1 MAGTN
6 ASGRWSS
13 GGAVLV
19 RSAVAACVLLA
30 SSPVPAATLLQWD
43 IPVSASGAAGTTN
56 GSSPTNGAGGS
67 GVSGSQ
73 ITLNGS
79 IAGSTSSSGWRW
91 YDGSSPAT
99 DLTTAISSTNY
110 FSWSVTTNGV
120 TTGTIN
126 GLGATSFSR
135 GTTAPTSLGLLYS
148 TDSGFSSYRV
158 VSGTTTIQSA
168 STDISSGLTGDLSS
182 NPIVLAPASTGY
194 FRLAYWGATTTT
206 SGAIWTGSAS
216 TSNDFSLLGAVAS
229 APVRTLTW
237 SGTSGSAW
245 NTTTSNLVW
254 TVGGTSTW
262 FNDSDNAVFTG
273 ATTANVAG
281 GGINAGTVAVS
292 NTSGS
297 VVFQGGSLNA
307 GALTK
312 TGAGTLELTVSN
324 TFTSVSATSG
334 AIQIAA
340 NGSLGSNGVGLDGT
354 QLTTTSA
361 VTTVA
366 NAINVSSGGATLSVG
381 GTAAFTGVINT
392 VSAAANTSYALT
404 KAGAGALTIDKTLG
418 TQMTKN
424 TSGGAFTLGVTD
436 GSLTL
441 SGATQKNL
449 GGAMTWDG
457 SVSMTGGTVMLHA
470 GTVTG
475 SGTVSIDGATTISSR
490 LNFGRSTIANR
501 TVVNSPTTLTASAG
515 SSLEMT
521 GTMSG
526 SGGITTNCST
536 TGQVRLKG
544 VASTLSG
551 TLAIGGSGTTEVYSA
566 ALGSLTPGISAG
578 ATLRFINPVDGTF
591 AGPIA
596 GAGALVI
603 SCTSAKQTLSGAN
616 TYAGATTVEAGTLVI
631 NGTNSGAGAT
641 AVALNA
647 ILGGT
652 GSLAGAITF
661 AAGSQFLFNAA
672 GPLTVPGSVS
682 FTDASSFGI
691 DDIVG
696 LDSNVADGTY
706 SLLAGTVDTTNLAN
720 LGSSNAYSL
729 GSGKTAYFQSSGGL
743 NVVVVPE
750 PATLSLLSGV
760 ALASLLV
767 RIRRSR
773 RGA

>member
-1 MAGTN
+1 
-6 ASGRWSS
+6 
-13 GGAVLV
+13 
-19 RSAVAACVLLA
+19 
-30 SSPVPAATLLQWD
+30 
-43 IPVSASGAAGTTN
+43 
-56 GSSPTNGAGGS
+56 
-67 GVSGSQ
+67 
-73 ITLNGS
+73 
-79 IAGSTSSSGWRW
+79 
-91 YDGSSPAT
+91 
-99 DLTTAISSTNY
+99 
-110 FSWSVTTNGV
+110 
-120 TTGTIN
+120 
-126 GLGATSFSR
+126 
-135 GTTAPTSLGLLYS
+135 
-148 TDSGFSSYRV
+148 
-158 VSGTTTIQSA
+158 
-168 STDISSGLTGDLSS
+168 
-182 NPIVLAPASTGY
+182 
-194 FRLAYWGATTTT
+194 
-206 SGAIWTGSAS
+206 
-216 TSNDFSLLGAVAS
+216 
-229 APVRTLTW
+229 
-237 SGTSGSAW
+237 
-245 NTTTSNLVW
+245 
-254 TVGGTSTW
+254 
-262 FNDSDNAVFTG
+262 
-273 ATTANVAG
+273 
-281 GGINAGTVAVS
+281 
-292 NTSGS
+292 

-334 AIQIAA
+334 AIQIGA
-340 NGSLGSNGVGLDGT
+340 NGSLGSNGVGLDGS
-354 QLTTTSA
+354 QLTTSSA

-449 GGAMTWDG
+449 GGSMTWNG
-457 SVSMTGGTVMLHA
+457 NVSMTSGTVMLHA

-551 TLAIGGSGTTEVYSA
+551 TLAVGGSGTTEVYSA
-566 ALGSLTPGISAG
+566 ALGSLTPVISA
-578 ATLRFINPVDGTF
+578 TSTFRFINQVDGTF
-591 AGPIA
+591 AGPIS

-652 GSLAGAITF
+652 GSLAGAVTF

-672 GPLTVPGSVS
+672 GPLTVPDSVS
-682 FTDASSFGI
+682 FADASSFGI

-696 LDSNVADGTY
+696 LDSSVADGTY
-706 SLLAGTVDTTNLAN
+706 SLLAGTVNTTGLAN
-720 LGSSNAYSL
+720 LGASNAYSL
-729 GSGKTAYFQSSGGL
+729 GNGKTAYFQSSGGL
-743 NVVVVPE
+743 QAVVVPE

>member
-79 IAGSTSSSGWRW
+79 IAGTTSSSGWRW

-515 SSLEMT
+515 SSLDMT

>member
-1 MAGTN
+1 
-6 ASGRWSS
+6 
-13 GGAVLV
+13 
-19 RSAVAACVLLA
+19 
-30 SSPVPAATLLQWD
+30 
-43 IPVSASGAAGTTN
+43 
-56 GSSPTNGAGGS
+56 
-67 GVSGSQ
+67 
-73 ITLNGS
+73 
-79 IAGSTSSSGWRW
+79 
-91 YDGSSPAT
+91 
-99 DLTTAISSTNY
+99 
-110 FSWSVTTNGV
+110 
-120 TTGTIN
+120 
-126 GLGATSFSR
+126 
-135 GTTAPTSLGLLYS
+135 
-148 TDSGFSSYRV
+148 

-168 STDISSGLTGDLSS
+168 ATDISSGLTGDLSS

-334 AIQIAA
+334 AIQIGA
-340 NGSLGSNGVGLDGT
+340 NGSLGSNGVGLDGS
-354 QLTTTSA
+354 QLTTSSA

-449 GGAMTWDG
+449 GGSMTWNG
-457 SVSMTGGTVMLHA
+457 NVSMTSGTVMLHA

-591 AGPIA
+591 AGPIS

-682 FTDASSFGI
+682 FADASTFGI

-696 LDSNVADGTY
+696 LDSNVAQGTY
-706 SLLAGTVDTTNLAN
+706 SLLSGTVDTTNLAN

>member
-6 ASGRWSS
+6 ASGRSSS

-79 IAGSTSSSGWRW
+79 IAGTTSSSGWRW

-135 GTTAPTSLGLLYS
+135 GSTAPTSLGLLYS

-366 NAINVSSGGATLSVG
+366 NAINVASGGATLSVG

>member
-1 MAGTN
+1 
-6 ASGRWSS
+6 
-13 GGAVLV
+13 
-19 RSAVAACVLLA
+19 
-30 SSPVPAATLLQWD
+30 
-43 IPVSASGAAGTTN
+43 
-56 GSSPTNGAGGS
+56 
-67 GVSGSQ
+67 
-73 ITLNGS
+73 
-79 IAGSTSSSGWRW
+79 
-91 YDGSSPAT
+91 
-99 DLTTAISSTNY
+99 
-110 FSWSVTTNGV
+110 
-120 TTGTIN
+120 
-126 GLGATSFSR
+126 
-135 GTTAPTSLGLLYS
+135 
-148 TDSGFSSYRV
+148 

-194 FRLAYWGATTTT
+194 FRLAYWGATTTS

-216 TSNDFSLLGAVAS
+216 TSNDFSLLGSVAS

-262 FNDSDNAVFTG
+262 FNDSDNAVFNG
-273 ATTANVAG
+273 ATTVNVAG

-292 NTSGS
+292 NASGS
-297 VVFQGGSLNA
+297 VLLQGGSLNA

-312 TGAGTLELTVSN
+312 TGAGTLELVVSN

-334 AIQIAA
+334 AIQIGA

-366 NAINVSSGGATLSVG
+366 NAINVASNGATLSVG
-381 GTAAFTGVINT
+381 GTTAFTGVINT
-392 VSAAANTSYALT
+392 VAGAAANTSYTLT

-424 TSGGAFTLGVTD
+424 STGGAFTLGVTD

-449 GGAMTWDG
+449 GGSMTWNG
-457 SVSMTGGTVMLHA
+457 NVSMAGGTVMLHA

-475 SGTVSIDGATTISSR
+475 SGTVSIDGATGISSR
-490 LNFGRSTIANR
+490 LNFGRSTIDNR
-501 TVVNSPTTLTASAG
+501 TVVNSPLTLTAFAS

-551 TLAIGGSGTTEVYSA
+551 TLAVGGSGTTEVYSA
-566 ALGSLTPGISAG
+566 ALGSLTPGIVSG
-578 ATLRFINPVDGTF
+578 ATLRFINLVDGTF
-591 AGPIA
+591 AGPIS
-596 GAGALVI
+596 GAGALAI
-603 SCTSAKQTLSGAN
+603 SCASAKQTLSGAN

-682 FTDASSFGI
+682 FADASSFGI

-696 LDSNVADGTY
+696 LDSSVADGTY

-720 LGSSNAYSL
+720 LGSSNASSL

-773 RGA
+773 QGA